1 MHDCNKTLDAG
12 LIFHLHHRMGEKW
25 HLTISRVIP
34 PENWSTSLS
43 LFFSVILA
51 KHPDKSVPK
60 DESQEQ

>member
-34 PENWSTSLS
+34 PKNDQLRS

-60 DESQEQ
+60 DQLQEQ

>member
-1 MHDCNKTLDAG
+1 MHDSNKTLDAG

-34 PENWSTSLS
+34 PENWLTSLS
-43 LFFSVILA
+43 LLSVILA

-60 DESQEQ
+60 DQLQEQ